1 MTNKTKNPPIDR
13 IDGRMK
19 VTGGAKYFADF
30 ELPNTAYCVIV
41 GSEIAKGAIASLDT
55 QKAQGAPGVVGV
67 FTHQNMPPIPGW
79 DAPVGG
85 EADGPAPKPKTE
97 ETYRIL
103 SSPKILFD
111 GQPVAIVVADT
122 YERATYAASLVKVTY
137 TKQAPRT
144 DLEKHLSEG
153 VAPKG
158 AEGGNY
164 LRGAADGYK
173 TAPVTLEA
181 HYTIPVEVHNPMEL
195 HGILAHWTDD
205 KQLMIYAKTQGVN
218 ATQNAMAQAF
228 KIDPKTIHVHT
239 EFMGGGFGMGL
250 RTWPQETAVV
260 AIARKIGRP
269 LKLVMNRSQMFTLV
283 GHRPYT
289 VQTINMGADQAGKLI
304 GIAHAAT
311 AETASYE
318 DFTEATVNMTKF
330 MYACPNV
337 STRYRIVRLDRSVPI
352 WMRGPGEATGAF
364 ALESAM
370 DEMAHKLNLDPI
382 DFRLRNYSETDPE
395 RNRPYSSKNLKEAY
409 QRGADAI
416 GWKERRNQ
424 PGSTRDGGWQI
435 GYGMSTGVFS
445 AFRWEASARAL
456 LKADGSLTIQSA
468 VTDIGPGTGTAL
480 TMIAHTV
487 LGVPLNRIR
496 IEYGDTSLPKAP
508 TQGGSA
514 IVSAVGSAVYDA
526 CTAIKTELMQLALK
540 AGGPLAG
547 QQTDE
552 LTLADGVLS
561 VSAEPKKKVA
571 VSDLMQANK
580 LTVIDKTKDSKGS
593 PEQEKYSMYSFS
605 VHFVQVRV
613 NPLTGVVRV
622 SKAVSVADSGRIVS
636 PKTAAS
642 QMIGGVAGGIGM
654 ALTEEAI
661 IDHRFGRFV
670 NNNLADYH
678 VAVHADVP
686 AIETIMIDK
695 PDPIINPMGAKG
707 MGEIALIGFAGAVAN
722 AVFNATGQRVRE
734 LPITPDKVMQKL
746 T

>member
-1 MTNKTKNPPIDR
+1 MTKDLKNPPIDR
-13 IDGRMK
+13 VDGRMK

-41 GSEIAKGAIASLDT
+41 GSEIAKGTIASLDT
-55 QKAQGAPGVVGV
+55 KKAQGAPGVLGV

-111 GQPVAIVVADT
+111 GQPIAIVVADT
-122 YERATYAASLVKVTY
+122 YERATYAASLVKATY
-137 TKQAPRT
+137 TKQPTRT
-144 DLEKHLSEG
+144 DLQKHVSEG

-158 AEGGNY
+158 QEGGNY
-164 LRGAADGYK
+164 LRGQADAYK

-181 HYTIPVEVHNPMEL
+181 NYMVPIEVHNPMEL
-195 HGILAHWTDD
+195 HGILAHWTGD

-218 ATQNAMAQAF
+218 ATQQAIAEAF
-228 KIDPKTIHVHT
+228 KMDPKNIHVHT

-260 AIARKIGRP
+260 AIARKLGRP
-269 LKLVMNRSQMFTLV
+269 LKLVVNRSQMFTLV

-289 VQTINMGADQAGKLI
+289 AQTINMGADRDGKLI

-330 MYACPNV
+330 LYACPNV

-382 DFRLRNYSETDPE
+382 EFRLRNYTETDPE
-395 RNRPYSSKNLKEAY
+395 RNRPYSSKNLREAY
-409 QRGADAI
+409 QRGAEAI
-416 GWKERRNQ
+416 GWSNRKNEPATVRE
-424 PGSTRDGGWQI
+424 GDWLV
-435 GYGMSTGVFS
+435 GYGMSTGTFN
-445 AFRWEASARAL
+445 AFRWEASARTL
-456 LKADGSLTIQSA
+456 LKADGSLTVQSA

-480 TMIAHTV
+480 TMIAHNV
-487 LGVPLNRIR
+487 LGVPLNRIKV
-496 IEYGDTSLPKAP
+496 EYGDTSLPKAP

-514 IVSAVGSAVYDA
+514 IVSAVGSAVFDA
-526 CTAIKTELMQLALK
+526 CTSIKNELIELAIKAD
-540 AGGPLAG
+540 GPLAG
-547 QQTDE
+547 RQANE
-552 LTLADGVLS
+552 LTLADGILS
-561 VSAEPKKKVA
+561 VSTEPGKKVA
-571 VSDLMQANK
+571 VGDLMKANN
-580 LTVIDKTKDSKGS
+580 LTVIDKTKESKGG
-593 PEQEKYSMYSFS
+593 PEQAKYSMYSFS

-613 NPLTGVVRV
+613 NPMTGAVRV
-622 SKAVSVADSGRIVS
+622 AKAVSVADSGRIVS

-654 ALTEEAI
+654 ALTEEAVL
-661 IDHRFGRFV
+661 DHRFGRFV

-722 AVFNATGQRVRE
+722 AVFNATGQRVRD
-734 LPITPDKVMQKL
+734 LPITPDKLLRTQA
-746 T
+746 

>member
-1 MTNKTKNPPIDR
+1 MTKDTKNPPIDR
-13 IDGRMK
+13 IDGRLK
-19 VTGGAKYFADF
+19 VTGGANYFADF
-30 ELPNTAYCVIV
+30 ELPDMAYCVIV
-41 GSEIAKGAIASLDT
+41 GSEIGRGSIASLDT
-55 QKAQGAPGVVGV
+55 KRAQGSPGVLGV
-67 FTHQNMPPIPGW
+67 FTHQNMPPIPGF

-85 EADGPAPKPKTE
+85 EADGPAPKKKTE

-111 GQPVAIVVADT
+111 GQPIAIVVADSF
-122 YERATYAASLVKVTY
+122 ERATYAASLVKATY
-137 TKQAPRT
+137 RKQTART
-144 DLEKHLSEG
+144 DLQKHLAEG
-153 VAPKG
+153 ISPKG
-158 AEGGNY
+158 TEGGNY
-164 LRGAADGYK
+164 TRGKADAYQ

-181 HYTIPVEVHNPMEL
+181 NYTIPVEVHNPMEL
-195 HGILAHWTDD
+195 HGILAHWTGTD
-205 KQLMIYAKTQGVN
+205 KLMIYAKTQGVN
-218 ATQNAMAQAF
+218 ATQQAMAEAF
-228 KIDPKTIHVHT
+228 KIDPKNIHVHT

-269 LKLVMNRSQMFTLV
+269 LKLVVNRSQMFTLV
-283 GHRPYT
+283 GHRPTT
-289 VQTINMGADQAGKLI
+289 VQTINMGADQDGKLI

-337 STRYRIVRLDRSVPI
+337 STRYRLVRLDRSVPI

-382 DFRLRNYSETDPE
+382 EFRLRNYTETDPE
-395 RNRPYSSKNLKEAY
+395 HNRPYSSKHLKEAY
-409 QRGADAI
+409 QRGAEAI
-416 GWKERRNQ
+416 GWSKRKNQ
-424 PGSTRDGGWQI
+424 PGSQRDDDWLI
-435 GYGMSTGVFS
+435 GYGMSTGVFG
-445 AFRWEASARAL
+445 AFRWEATARAL

-480 TMIAHTV
+480 TMIAHNV
-487 LGVPLNRIR
+487 LGVPLNRIKV
-496 IEYGDTSLPKAP
+496 EYGDTSLPNAP

-514 IVSAVGSAVYDA
+514 IVSAVGSAVFDT
-526 CTAIKTELMQLALK
+526 CTAIKQALIELAIK
-540 AGGPLAG
+540 DGGPLAG
-547 QQTDE
+547 RQADE

-561 VSAEPKKKVA
+561 VETGGGKKVV
-571 VSDLMQANK
+571 VSELMQANN
-580 LTVIDKTKDSKGS
+580 LTVIDKTKDSKGG

-622 SKAVSVADSGRIVS
+622 AKAVSVADSGRIVS

-654 ALTEEAI
+654 ALTEEAV
-661 IDHRFGRFV
+661 IDHRFGRYV
-670 NNNLADYH
+670 NNNLGDYH
-678 VAVHADVP
+678 VSVHADVP

-722 AVFNATGQRVRE
+722 AVFNATGQRVRD

-746 T
+746 V

>member
-1 MTNKTKNPPIDR
+1 MTKDTKNPPIDR

-41 GSEIAKGAIASLDT
+41 GSEIAKGTIASLDT
-55 QKAQGAPGVVGV
+55 KRALGAPGVLGV
-67 FTHQNMPPIPGW
+67 FTHQNMPPIPGL

-111 GQPVAIVVADT
+111 GQPIAIVVADT
-122 YERATYAASLVKVTY
+122 YERATYAASLVKATY
-137 TKQAPRT
+137 AKQTART
-144 DLEKHLSEG
+144 DLQKHVG
-153 VAPKG
+153 DGIAPRG
-158 AEGGNY
+158 ADGGNY
-164 LRGAADGYK
+164 LRGTADGYK

-181 HYTIPVEVHNPMEL
+181 NYTIPVEVHNPMEL
-195 HGILAHWTDD
+195 HGILAHWTGD

-218 ATQNAMAQAF
+218 ATQNAMAEAF
-228 KIDPKTIHVHT
+228 KLDPKNIHVHT

-269 LKLVMNRSQMFTLV
+269 LKLVVNRSQMFTLV

-289 VQTINMGADQAGKLI
+289 VQTINMGADQDGKLI

-330 MYACPNV
+330 MYASPNV

-370 DEMAHKLNLDPI
+370 DEMSHKLNLDPI
-382 DFRLRNYSETDPE
+382 EFRLRNYTETDPE

-416 GWKERRNQ
+416 GWKERKNQ
-424 PGSTRDGGWQI
+424 PGSTRDGDWLI

-480 TMIAHTV
+480 TMIAHNV
-487 LGVPLNRIR
+487 LGVPMNRIKV
-496 IEYGDTSLPKAP
+496 EYGDTSLPKAP

-514 IVSAVGSAVYDA
+514 IVSAVGSAVFDA
-526 CTAIKTELMQLALK
+526 CTSIKSELMELALK
-540 AGGPLAG
+540 AAGPMAG
-547 QQTDE
+547 QQASE
-552 LTLADGVLS
+552 LTLADGVVS
-561 VSAEPKKKVA
+561 VSTEPRKKVA
-571 VSDLMQANK
+571 VSDLMKANN
-580 LTVIDKTKDSKGS
+580 LTVIDKTKESKGG

-622 SKAVSVADSGRIVS
+622 VKAVSVADSGRIVS

-654 ALTEEAI
+654 ALTEEAV

-678 VAVHADVP
+678 VSVHADVP

-707 MGEIALIGFAGAVAN
+707 MGEIALIGFAASVAN
-722 AVFNATGQRVRE
+722 AVFNATGQRVRD
-734 LPITPDKVMQKL
+734 LPITPDKL
-746 T
+746 LRTA